1 MTETSVTSIS
11 RRKLIRAF
19 AATALVAAPVNANA
33 FGFLRGAGNIRR
45 IRMYS
50 GRTGESLDTVYWVE
64 GNYIPEALKEI
75 NYFMRDWRENAV
87 RTMAPQTI
95 DIMAAVHNLLRINE
109 PYLLLSGYR
118 TARTNALLRRHSR
131 AVAKHS
137 LHIQGEAGDVRLKSR
152 SVVQMARA
160 AKSCSAG
167 GVGTYYRSD
176 FVHMDCGAVRTW
188 RG

>member
-1 MTETSVTSIS
+1 MRI
-11 RRKLIRAF
+11 F
-19 AATALVAAPVNANA
+19 AASALIAAPVSANA
-33 FGFLRGAGNIRR
+33 FGILRGAGNIRR
-45 IRMYS
+45 IRMYA
-50 GRTGESLDTVYWVE
+50 GRTGESINTIYWID

-87 RTMAPQTI
+87 RVMAPETI
-95 DIMAAVHNLLRINE
+95 DIMAAVHNVLRVDE

-137 LHIQGEAGDVRLKSR
+137 LHIQGEAGDVRLRSR

-160 AKSCSAG
+160 AKSFAAG

-176 FVHMDCGAVRTW
+176 FVHMDCGQVRTW